1 MEASI
6 SWYMR
11 PLITIHSLFTRP
23 LITIHLLFTLTIQ
36 ESHTGMGDIP

>member
-11 PLITIHSLFTRP
+11 PLITIHSLFT
-23 LITIHLLFTLTIQ
+23 LTIQ